1 MDLTWHSP
9 SDPEQHPTLELRR
22 DWDTSWGAA
31 RLSGGVPYL
40 PHGAL
45 LDRTWNSRD
54 VRRWVR
60 APLKQSHCTLLSLG
74 ALTAPHSTRSS
85 VNAGLLAQRSRSH
98 FLCLD
103 CLDLK
108 VRLVHAG
115 NLSRLRARGGL
126 RSIRT
131 KFSAHA
137 KIRFSNC
144 LTTRSLASF
153 DARQRTCDR
162 RNRKRINRPR
172 IALWDQRWIHPAP
185 GTSRSALARKNSSSS
200 VL

>member
-45 LDRTWNSRD
+45 LDRP
-54 VRRWVR
+54 VGAR
-60 APLKQSHCTLLSLG
+60 APETEPLHAVTARSANSTARHALLCECWPFG
-74 ALTAPHSTRSS
+74 P
-85 VNAGLLAQRSRSH
+85 RSRSH

-115 NLSRLRARGGL
+115 NLSRLRAKGGL

-137 KIRFSNC
+137 KMRVSNC
-144 LTTRSLASF
+144 LTARSLASF

-162 RNRKRINRPR
+162 RNRKRINRPC

-185 GTSRSALARKNSSSS
+185 GTSRSA
-200 VL
+200 